1 MLSTQVLLGLT
12 TALKRSLFRDRVPL
26 FITDKLLLSSW
37 RDALSIAGKGG
48 DQTDQFLKE
57 LTGLATQYRAPKFWI
72 MLEKEFKDDP
82 DKLVSS
88 VCKFDSATGNL
99 NYCGTICLQMTE
111 EAVLRPTEEFFAMIL
126 YNSDPNS
133 KVFLRRCLY

>member
-1 MLSTQVLLGLT
+1 
-12 TALKRSLFRDRVPL
+12 
-26 FITDKLLLSSW
+26 
-37 RDALSIAGKGG
+37 
-48 DQTDQFLKE
+48 
-57 LTGLATQYRAPKFWI
+57 